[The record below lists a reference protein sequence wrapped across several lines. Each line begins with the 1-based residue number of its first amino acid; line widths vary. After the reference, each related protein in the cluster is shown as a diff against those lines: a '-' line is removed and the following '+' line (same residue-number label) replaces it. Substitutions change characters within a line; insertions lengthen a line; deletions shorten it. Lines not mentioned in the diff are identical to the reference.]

1 MSIRVT
7 SNPYDANLITHTG
20 TFHADEVLATVILS
34 KTFFGIATVLRTV
47 AVPEEK
53 FVEIEPIIY
62 DIGGGKFDH
71 HQKGGNG
78 TYENGVPYA
87 SAGLVWKEYGLKIL
101 FNTFNDAADTEIK
114 FIFDYIDKNLIQGVD
129 AYDNGVLPKADYPV
143 QSMNFSEIIRNFNP
157 TWNSEESSDSAFIQA
172 VNFAE
177 VIFDKLIE
185 TAYAKAKA
193 ESIIKGAIRN
203 SERGIMILSQQIDW
217 QDALFTSNNPKAKE
231 INYVIYPSNR
241 NDYKVRCVPDELNG
255 FGQRMPLPVKWRG
268 LKNEELQKCSGVSDA
283 IFCHPNGFIAAAK
296 TFKGALELAQ
306 LATWENI

>member
-7 SNPYDANLITHTG
+7 TNPNDGNLITHTG
-20 TFHADEVLATVILS
+20 TFHADEVLATVLLS
-34 KTFFGIATVLRTV
+34 KTFLGIATVLRTV
-47 AVPEEK
+47 AVPEEN
-53 FVEIEPIIY
+53 FTETEPIIY

-78 TYENGVPYA
+78 TRENGVPYA
-87 SAGLVWKEYGLKIL
+87 SAGLVWKEYGSKIL
-101 FNTFNDAADTEIK
+101 CSKFNDASDAEIK
-114 FIFDYIDKNLIQGVD
+114 FIFDYIDKSLIQGVD
-129 AYDNGVLPKADYPV
+129 AYDNGVLPKADYPA

-157 TWNSEESSDSAFIQA
+157 TWNSEETSDSAFVQA

-185 TAYAKAKA
+185 TAHAKAKA
-193 ESIIKGAIRN
+193 KSIIENAISN
-203 SERGIMILSQQIDW
+203 SERGIMILSQEVDW
-217 QDALFTSNNPKAKE
+217 QDAFFSSSNPKAKE
-231 INYVIYPSNR
+231 INYVIFPSKR

-283 IFCHPNGFIAAAK
+283 IFCHPNGFIAAADSL
-296 TFKGALELAQ
+296 KGARKLAE
-306 LATWENI
+306 LATWENM

>member
-7 SNPYDANLITHTG
+7 SNHNKGNLITHTG

-34 KTFFGIATVLRTV
+34 KTFCGIATVLRTV

-53 FVEIEPIIY
+53 FTETEPIIY

-78 TYENGVPYA
+78 IRENGIPYA
-87 SAGLVWKEYGLKIL
+87 SAGLVWKEYGSKIL
-101 FNTFNDAADTEIK
+101 CSKFNDASDSEIK

-129 AYDNGVLPKADYPV
+129 AFDNGVLPKADYPA

-157 TWNSEESSDSAFIQA
+157 NWNSKETSDSAFIQA

-177 VIFDKLIE
+177 VIFDKLVE
-185 TAYAKAKA
+185 TAHAKAKA
-193 ESIIKGAIRN
+193 KSIIENAI
-203 SERGIMILSQQIDW
+203 SDSQRGIMILSQDLDW
-217 QDALFTSNNPKAKE
+217 QDAFFSSSNPKVNE
-231 INYVIYPSNR
+231 INYVIFPSSR

-283 IFCHPNGFIAAAK
+283 IFCHPNGFVAAAAS
-296 TFKGALELAQ
+296 FEGAIKLAE